1 MAGPRKTP
9 CKTCLI
15 WRVGLAITVLALIA
29 VWALT
34 RL

>member
-15 WRVGLAITVLALIA
+15 WRVGLAITVLALID
-29 VWALT
+29 VWDLP